1 MKNLDRKIFELF
13 RPLEPGQK
21 EAVLLTAEIIVTG
34 QTTAQT
40 ERELLRLVRESA
52 DPSALRVALEII
64 EAYTTG
70 AGMDEC
76 VQVGHAP

>member
-52 DPSALRVALEII
+52 LEII

>member
-52 DPSALRVALEII
+52 DPSALRVALEI
-64 EAYTTG
+64 TTG